1 VRHPG
6 RTCLGLPQ
14 EPGLAA
20 VRVHMEGRERTAE
33 GDEVLPFYPYISLS
47 ILMIVS
53 GDGFWVES
61 GGSIQFG
68 FAREATNANLVPL
81 DQLLP
86 YFSRSVTVA
95 FAYA

>member
-1 VRHPG
+1 MDG
-6 RTCLGLPQ
+6 N
-14 EPGLAA
+14 EPPKGM
-20 VRVHMEGRERTAE
+20 R
-33 GDEVLPFYPYISLS
+33 FYHFISIYLTS
-47 ILMIVS
+47 DLMIVS
-53 GDGFWVES
+53 GDGFWGES

-68 FAREATNANLVPL
+68 FAREATNVNLVPL